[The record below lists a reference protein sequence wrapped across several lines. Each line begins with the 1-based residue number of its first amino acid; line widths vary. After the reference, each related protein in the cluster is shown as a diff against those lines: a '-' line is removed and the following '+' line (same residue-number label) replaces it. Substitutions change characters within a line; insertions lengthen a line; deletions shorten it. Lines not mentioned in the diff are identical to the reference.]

1 MTSLMERMEIA
12 SLCVDTC
19 LGIKEGEKVLVL
31 ADKEHLEYGEALN
44 AAANLL
50 GAGTAITVLPDPKNY
65 EMEPSEMVV
74 AAMNAA
80 DVLIVVLSELAQN
93 QFAHSIAR
101 KEATEKGVRYGG
113 YRILP
118 PGSRLTREDLLETGE
133 RVLRLIDRLT
143 SADSARLTTALGTQV
158 TMSLK
163 GRKGFGVSPICTKWE
178 PGRWAGLPNFAD
190 AHIAPVEGTGEGV
203 AIIDG
208 MVNWIG
214 FVREPLR
221 ITIEKGRITDV
232 SGGADAERL
241 RAILDQGDENATN
254 FAELGMGTVANALP
268 VGSNLD
274 KRLLG
279 TAHIGLG
286 DNSVLTGK
294 VRSNMH
300 MDALMY
306 GATVELDGEPI
317 VKEGKFLA

>member
-1 MTSLMERMEIA
+1 
-12 SLCVDTC
+12 
-19 LGIKEGEKVLVL
+19 
-31 ADKEHLEYGEALN
+31 
-44 AAANLL
+44 
-50 GAGTAITVLPDPKNY
+50 
-65 EMEPSEMVV
+65 
-74 AAMNAA
+74 
-80 DVLIVVLSELAQN
+80 
-93 QFAHSIAR
+93 
-101 KEATEKGVRYGG
+101 
-113 YRILP
+113 
-118 PGSRLTREDLLETGE
+118 
-133 RVLRLIDRLT
+133 
-143 SADSARLTTALGTQV
+143 
-158 TMSLK
+158 
-163 GRKGFGVSPICTKWE
+163 
-178 PGRWAGLPNFAD
+178 
-190 AHIAPVEGTGEGV
+190 
-203 AIIDG
+203 

-221 ITIEKGRITDV
+221 ITIEKGRITGV